1 MYHGGMYSDA
11 VPWLLGALLAAL
23 LIAAA
28 RHMPAVREQ
37 WLMTVVMIA
46 AAVGFFPFPLEAGHV
61 LAARNESLAAALFLA
76 LVALSAWHHPR
87 WLAVAF
93 ALHAL
98 WDFAWLSGAVVSVK
112 PLWLVQLCVPFDVLV
127 AIYLWRR
134 APRWRA
140 PLPA

>member
-1 MYHGGMYSDA
+1 MYHGRMYSDA
-11 VPWLLGALLAAL
+11 IPWLLGVLLAGL

-37 WLMTVVMIA
+37 WLMTALMSA
-46 AAVGFFPFPLEAGHV
+46 TALGFFPFPLEAGHL

-76 LVALSAWHHPR
+76 LVALSAWQHPR

-93 ALHAL
+93 GLHAL
-98 WDFAWLSGAVVSVK
+98 WDIAWLSGTVESVK
-112 PLWLVQLCVPFDVLV
+112 PLWLVQLCVPFDALL